1 MDNNNPSNS
10 SNGNK
15 NNSIATKAN
24 NTKKDKIATAI
35 VRYVIHR
42 PITIWRRFSSRRKK
56 KRISKKIDEDLKK
69 DDQLCCEILILGGQA
84 SGKTTIC
91 KQMKILYGKE
101 YSDAEKQKFIKI
113 IDRNIKNVLLTI
125 VKNVLKMEN
134 LISELQE
141 IVLFI
146 ENYNFK
152 NDKRREFYICAEIL
166 WSNLQLHSAL
176 EKIQD
181 SQLQATTQHFGSK
194 IAVLKRKDFVPT
206 DEDILHCYE
215 PSKAVVEV
223 KFKSAGDYYKM
234 SEIPNLMYNKQ
245 LWKQVIKGKFV
256 IIFVVPINT
265 FLELEGKETNP
276 FTDALQEFQ
285 AYGKMP
291 CFFGRSCVIF
301 LNKVDLFTENIFKSS
316 VNLEHCFPG
325 FSENEDVSEDCVV
338 TKAKNFVSSA
348 FAKVAKENKM
358 YWTYIHFTCG
368 VDSEDVN
375 DVYKQCQI
383 EIKCSYLCSLN
394 KFDY

>member
-15 NNSIATKAN
+15 NNSIAKKASN
-24 NTKKDKIATAI
+24 KVKDKIATAM
-35 VRYVIHR
+35 VRYVIPR

-84 SGKTTIC
+84 SGKSTIC

-113 IDRNIKNVLLTI
+113 IDRNIKNALLTI
-125 VKNVLKMEN
+125 VKNVFQMEKLN
-134 LISELQE
+134 SELRE

-152 NDKRREFYICAEIL
+152 NDNRRKFYFSAEIL
-166 WSNLQLHSAL
+166 WNNPQLHSAL
-176 EKIQD
+176 DNIQD
-181 SQLQATTQHFGSK
+181 SQLLATTEYFVNK
-194 IAVLKRKDFVPT
+194 IAVLKRKDYVPT
-206 DEDILHCYE
+206 NEDILHCYE
-215 PSKAVVEV
+215 PSKAAVEV
-223 KFKSAGDYYKM
+223 KFKIAGYCYKM
-234 SEIPNLMYNKQ
+234 SEIPNLMYDKQ
-245 LWKQVIKGKFV
+245 LWKQVIDGLFI

-276 FTDALQEFQ
+276 FTDALEEFE
-285 AYGKMP
+285 ACGKIA
-291 CFFGRSCVIF
+291 CLIRRSRCVIF
-301 LNKVDLFTENIFKSS
+301 LNKVDLFTENICKGSI
-316 VNLEHCFPG
+316 NLEHCFPG

-338 TKAKNFVSSA
+338 TKAKNFVSSS
-348 FAKVAKENKM
+348 FAKVAEHNEM
-358 YWTYIHFTCG
+358 YGTYIHFTCA

-375 DVYKQCQI
+375 NVYKQCQT
-383 EIKCSYLCSLN
+383 EMKNSFLCTYPLI
-394 KFDY
+394 